1 MFIMTHVPTLKA
13 ATLAGLLIIGG
24 ALPAPALTLEKIKY
38 GDMNSWVT
46 RTVGESG
53 IIGGKKRTVYEIG
66 PNTTIPGENKAY
78 TPLGGS
84 PWGTSNVYAHVS
96 GINKAS
102 NAVFPDTRPGGG
114 KCAKLCSMVESL
126 KVLGIVNLDVMVSG
140 SIFLGQM
147 IEPISSTKNPYS
159 KMEMGMPYT
168 KRPKALVFDYKVDMP
183 QALTRTKATG
193 FGGKKTLPGRDAAVV
208 FVFLQRRWEDEKGNL
223 HAKRVGTG
231 GQRFKSGSGWK
242 NAHQIPIHY
251 GDFSTQQGYAKWLG
265 LLPKERSYYARN
277 SKGKMVPVIE
287 EGWDDADATPTHVVL
302 MMSAGSGEAYVGSE
316 GLTFYVDNVA
326 FGF

>member
-1 MFIMTHVPTLKA
+1 MRYGIAVISMLSLVASSSLGSEA
-13 ATLAGLLIIGG
+13 ASLR
-24 ALPAPALTLEKIKY
+24 LEKIKY

-46 RTVGESG
+46 RTVGESRV
-53 IIGGKKRTVYEIG
+53 IGGNKRTIYEIG
-66 PNTTIPGENKAY
+66 PNTTISGENKAY

-96 GINKAS
+96 GINKGS
-102 NAVFPDTRPGGG
+102 NAVYPDVRSGSDR
-114 KCAKLCSMVESL
+114 CAKLTSKIESL
-126 KVLGIVNLDVMVSG
+126 KVLGLINLDVMVSG
-140 SIFLGQM
+140 SIFLGHM
-147 IEPISSTKNPYS
+147 IEPITSTKNPYA
-159 KMEMGMPYT
+159 KMEMGIPYT

-183 QALTRTKATG
+183 SSLTRTKATG

-208 FVFLQRRWEDEKGNL
+208 FVFLQRRWEDAQGNI
-223 HAKRVGTG
+223 HAKRVATG
-231 GQRFKSGSGWK
+231 GERFKVGSGWK
-242 NAHQIPIHY
+242 NAHQIPLHY
-251 GDFSTQQGYAKWLG
+251 GDYSTQPGYQKWLK

-287 EGWDDADATPTHVVL
+287 EGWDDADATPTHAIV

-316 GLTFYVDNVA
+316 GLTLYVDNVA

>member
-1 MFIMTHVPTLKA
+1 MRYGIAVISMLSLVASSSLGSEA
-13 ATLAGLLIIGG
+13 ASLR
-24 ALPAPALTLEKIKY
+24 LEKIKY

-46 RTVGESG
+46 RTVGESRV
-53 IIGGKKRTVYEIG
+53 IGGNKRTIYEIG
-66 PNTTIPGENKAY
+66 PNTTIAGENKAY

-96 GINKAS
+96 GISKGS
-102 NAVFPDTRPGGG
+102 NAVYPDVRSGSDR
-114 KCAKLCSMVESL
+114 CAKLTSKIESL
-126 KVLGIVNLDVMVSG
+126 KVLGLINLDVMVSG
-140 SIFLGQM
+140 SIFLGHM
-147 IEPISSTKNPYS
+147 IEPITSTKNPYA
-159 KMEMGMPYT
+159 KMEMGIPYT

-183 QALTRTKATG
+183 SSLTRTKATG

-208 FVFLQRRWEDEKGNL
+208 FVFLQRRWEDAQGNI
-223 HAKRVGTG
+223 HAKRVATG
-231 GQRFKSGSGWK
+231 GERFKVGSGWK
-242 NAHQIPIHY
+242 NAHQIPLHY
-251 GDFSTQQGYAKWLG
+251 GDYSTQPGYQKWLK

-287 EGWDDADATPTHVVL
+287 EGWDDADATPTHAIV

-316 GLTFYVDNVA
+316 GLTLYVDNVA

>member
-1 MFIMTHVPTLKA
+1 MRYGIAVISMLSLVASSSLGSEA
-13 ATLAGLLIIGG
+13 ASLR
-24 ALPAPALTLEKIKY
+24 LEKIKY

-46 RTVGESG
+46 RTVGESRV
-53 IIGGKKRTVYEIG
+53 IGGNKRTIYEIG
-66 PNTTIPGENKAY
+66 PNTTIAGENKAY

-96 GINKAS
+96 GISKGS
-102 NAVFPDTRPGGG
+102 NAVYPEVRNGSDR
-114 KCAKLCSMVESL
+114 CAKLTSKIESL
-126 KVLGIVNLDVMVSG
+126 KVLGLINLDVMVSG
-140 SIFLGQM
+140 SIFLGHM
-147 IEPISSTKNPYS
+147 IEPITSTKNPYA
-159 KMEMGMPYT
+159 KMEMGIPYT

-183 QALTRTKATG
+183 SSLTRTKATG

-208 FVFLQRRWEDEKGNL
+208 FVFLQRRWEDAQGNI
-223 HAKRVGTG
+223 HAKRVATG
-231 GQRFKSGSGWK
+231 GERFKVGSGWK
-242 NAHQIPIHY
+242 NAHQIPLHY
-251 GDFSTQQGYAKWLG
+251 GDYSTQPGYQKWLK

-287 EGWDDADATPTHVVL
+287 EGWDDADATPTHAIV

-316 GLTFYVDNVA
+316 GLTLYVDNVA

>member
-1 MFIMTHVPTLKA
+1 MRYGIAVISMLSLVA
-13 ATLAGLLIIGG
+13 ASRLGSEAASLR
-24 ALPAPALTLEKIKY
+24 LEKIKY

-46 RTVGESG
+46 RTVGESRV
-53 IIGGKKRTVYEIG
+53 IGGNKRTIYEIG
-66 PNTTIPGENKAY
+66 PNTTIAGENKAY

-96 GINKAS
+96 GISKGS
-102 NAVFPDTRPGGG
+102 NAVYPDVRSGSDR
-114 KCAKLCSMVESL
+114 CAKLTSKIESL
-126 KVLGIVNLDVMVSG
+126 KVLGLINLDVMVSG
-140 SIFLGQM
+140 SIFLGHM
-147 IEPISSTKNPYS
+147 IEPITSTKNPYA
-159 KMEMGMPYT
+159 KMEMGIPYT

-183 QALTRTKATG
+183 SSLTRTKATG

-208 FVFLQRRWEDEKGNL
+208 FVFLQRRWEDAQGNI
-223 HAKRVGTG
+223 HAKRVATG
-231 GQRFKSGSGWK
+231 GERFKVGSGWK
-242 NAHQIPIHY
+242 NAHQIPLHY
-251 GDFSTQQGYAKWLG
+251 GDYSTQPGYQKWLK

-287 EGWDDADATPTHVVL
+287 EGWDDADATPTHAIV

-316 GLTFYVDNVA
+316 GLTLYVDNVA

>member
-1 MFIMTHVPTLKA
+1 MRYGIAVISMLSLVA
-13 ATLAGLLIIGG
+13 ASSLGSEA
-24 ALPAPALTLEKIKY
+24 APLRLEKIKY

-46 RTVGESG
+46 RTVGESRV
-53 IIGGKKRTVYEIG
+53 IGGNKRTIYEIG
-66 PNTTIPGENKAY
+66 PNTTIAGENKAY

-96 GINKAS
+96 GISKGS
-102 NAVFPDTRPGGG
+102 NAVYPEVRNGSDR
-114 KCAKLCSMVESL
+114 CAKLTSKIESL
-126 KVLGIVNLDVMVSG
+126 KVLGLINLDVMVSG
-140 SIFLGQM
+140 SIFLGHM
-147 IEPISSTKNPYS
+147 IEPITSTKNPYA
-159 KMEMGMPYT
+159 KMEMGIPYA

-183 QALTRTKATG
+183 SSLTRTKATG

-208 FVFLQRRWEDEKGNL
+208 FVFLQRRWEDAQGNI
-223 HAKRVGTG
+223 HAKRVATG
-231 GQRFKSGSGWK
+231 GERFKVGSGWK
-242 NAHQIPIHY
+242 NAHQIPLHY
-251 GDFSTQQGYAKWLG
+251 GDYSTQPGYQKWLK

-287 EGWDDADATPTHVVL
+287 EGWDDADATPTHAIV

-316 GLTFYVDNVA
+316 GLTLYVDNVA

>member
-1 MFIMTHVPTLKA
+1 MRYGIAITSIISLTIASGVASQA
-13 ATLAGLLIIGG
+13 AQLR
-24 ALPAPALTLEKIKY
+24 LEKIKY

-46 RTVGESG
+46 RTVGESRV
-53 IIGGKKRTVYEIG
+53 IGGNNRTIYEIG
-66 PNTTIPGENKAY
+66 PNTVISGENKAY

-96 GINKAS
+96 GISKGS
-102 NAVFPDTRPGGG
+102 NAVYPDVRSGSDR
-114 KCAKLCSMVESL
+114 CAKLTSKIETL
-126 KVLGIVNLDVMVSG
+126 KVLGIINLDVMVSG

-147 IEPISSTKNPYS
+147 LEPITSTKNPYA
-159 KMEMGMPYT
+159 KMEMGIPYT

-183 QALTRTKATG
+183 ASLTRTKATG

-208 FVFLQRRWEDEKGNL
+208 FVFLQRRWEDAKGNI
-223 HAKRVGTG
+223 HAKRVATG
-231 GQRFKSGSGWK
+231 GERFKVGSGWK
-242 NAHQIPIHY
+242 NGHQIPLHY
-251 GDFSTQQGYAKWLG
+251 GDYSAQPGYQKWLK
-265 LLPKERSYYARN
+265 LLPRERSYYARN

-287 EGWDDADATPTHVVL
+287 EGWDDADATPTHAIV

-316 GLTFYVDNVA
+316 GLTLYVDNVA